1 MRLIFNLNPP
11 LDFEKSIRAAAF
23 SSVLG
28 VIHAGAYRRLI
39 RDDVTQGLAL
49 VEYASVGDAAAPVI
63 EARVLATHGELAED
77 RLAAHIAHIVN
88 AEADRSA
95 FYAYARNHPALWG
108 TVDALYGLHSFRYEN
123 LYDALVCTV
132 IEQQISL
139 KSAQLAEQ
147 WLMRWGNQSL
157 TYNGVT
163 YYALPSIQQ
172 MAHATL
178 EDLTP
183 LKITFIRMRVLI
195 ALAQAGINGD
205 IDFEALR
212 AFTPDALYPRLMG
225 LKGVGHWTAA
235 WAMIRTLGHYVYI
248 SSADVAL
255 RSAVNHYFYGQQ
267 GRAEKSVTDE
277 TFAAFGE
284 HGGAAAYHVI
294 MRWAFE
300 RY

>member
-1 MRLIFNLNPP
+1 MRLTFNLNRP
-11 LDFEKSIRAAAF
+11 LDFEKTMRAAAF

-28 VIHAGAYRRLI
+28 VIHEGAYRRLI
-39 RDDVTQGLAL
+39 RDDVTHGLAL
-49 VEYASVGDAAAPVI
+49 VEYASVGDDSAPVI
-63 EARVLATHGELAED
+63 EARILATHGTLSED
-77 RLAAHIAHIVN
+77 RLAAHIAHIIN
-88 AEADRSA
+88 ADADRSA
-95 FYAYARNHPALWG
+95 FYRYARQHPALWD
-108 TVDALYGLHSFRYEN
+108 TVGSLYGLHSFRYEN

-172 MAHATL
+172 MAAATV

-195 ALAQAGINGD
+195 ALAQAGVTGEID
-205 IDFEALR
+205 IEGLR
-212 AFTPDALYPRLMG
+212 GFAPDALYPRLMA

-267 GRAEKSVTDE
+267 GRAEKDLTDQ
-277 TFAAFGE
+277 TFAAFGD